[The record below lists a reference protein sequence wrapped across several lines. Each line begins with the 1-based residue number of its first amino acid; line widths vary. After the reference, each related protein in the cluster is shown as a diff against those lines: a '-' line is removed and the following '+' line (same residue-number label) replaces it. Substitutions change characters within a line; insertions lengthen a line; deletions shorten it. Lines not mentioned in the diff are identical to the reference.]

1 MRLPVC
7 PHKRTQLGH
16 RATSETCPFKRIML
30 IGIVEDRPA
39 VEPSAG
45 AWEYEARSYLHQN
58 TDPRYREHHPWPAVI
73 PSKGFSNGCTAKSG
87 RIVLP
92 QPFMRTFC

>member
-1 MRLPVC
+1 MGADRTLMQVKVRCGLGRVGVLDGSTGTAVGCPLRVQRRHGGPEMRLPVC

-16 RATSETCPFKRIML
+16 RAMSETCPFKRIML

-45 AWEYEARSYLHQN
+45 AW
-58 TDPRYREHHPWPAVI
+58 
-73 PSKGFSNGCTAKSG
+73 
-87 RIVLP
+87 
-92 QPFMRTFC
+92 